1 MTKIFPLGGISG
13 VTKNL
18 FVYEHDND
26 MLVVDCGIGFPDET
40 MPGVEFLIPDSQYLQ
55 DRLAAGATLH
65 AIVLSHGHDDH
76 IAALPYVLREIDGLN
91 VPIFGSPLTAEFA
104 MTRMADNGVE
114 KEVQYFEDD
123 SVLEFGPFKVENI
136 RMTHSIPDTRH
147 LVIRTPDGVFYHGSD
162 FKLDLT
168 PVDGIPSDLQKVA
181 AIGREGV
188 LCASIDCLRIERP
201 MPAASE
207 ASVGAALRQEMRDV
221 DGKILVTLMSSSIHR
236 IQQAV
241 DVAAEYGRKV
251 VFIGRSVEQNVNTA
265 MNMGLLNIPAEMKVN
280 KRRMDDIPDNELCV
294 IIAGSQGQ
302 PGSSLVRAVFGS
314 HRMISVS
321 KGDKIIFSSDA
332 IPGSE
337 KDVYRTINKIA
348 SQGVEV
354 AYAEMN
360 PGLHVSG
367 HASEYEQMILL
378 HLLRPEY
385 VFPIG
390 GEDRHRVLFGLKM
403 REHGYRPQQVVLPM
417 DGKWV
422 EFAKG
427 KMRYSDEQIKLRE
440 RSVDSTGVADVIG
453 KHLSER
459 ETLGKNGAM
468 VVSVIESGGMV
479 EPENIAIDM
488 RGVALGEDVPVDE
501 IEDRVRQTVE
511 ELVETSDQQNGD
523 LRHEVE
529 KSIVRLLND
538 KFGMNPLVMVVIS
551 SVT

>member
-18 FVYEHDND
+18 FVYEHNDD

-55 DRLAAGATLH
+55 DRLAQGATLH

-76 IAALPYVLREIDGLN
+76 IAALPYVLREIDVD

-123 SVLEFGPFKVENI
+123 GVLEFGPFQVENI
-136 RMTHSIPDTRH
+136 RITHSIPDTRH

-168 PVDGIPSDLQKVA
+168 PVDGIPSDLQRVA
-181 AIGREGV
+181 EIGREGV
-188 LCASIDCLRIERP
+188 LCAAIDCLRIERP
-201 MPAASE
+201 LPAASE
-207 ASVGAALRQEMRDV
+207 SSVGAAIREEMRDV
-221 DGKILVTLMSSSIHR
+221 EGKVLVTLMSSSIHR

-251 VFIGRSVEQNVNTA
+251 AFIGRSVEQNVNTA
-265 MNMGLLNIPAEMKVN
+265 MNMGLLDIPQDMKVN
-280 KRRMDDIPDNELCV
+280 KRRMDDIPDSELCV

-337 KDVYRTINKIA
+337 KDVYRTINRIA
-348 SQGVEV
+348 SQGIEV

-378 HLLRPEY
+378 HLLQPEY
-385 VFPIG
+385 V
-390 GEDRHRVLFGLKM
+390 
-403 REHGYRPQQVVLPM
+403 
-417 DGKWV
+417 
-422 EFAKG
+422 
-427 KMRYSDEQIKLRE
+427 S
-440 RSVDSTGVADVIG
+440 RSVV
-453 KHLSER
+453 R
-459 ETLGKNGAM
+459 
-468 VVSVIESGGMV
+468 
-479 EPENIAIDM
+479 IAI
-488 RGVALGEDVPVDE
+488 A
-501 IEDRVRQTVE
+501 
-511 ELVETSDQQNGD
+511 SC
-523 LRHEVE
+523 
-529 KSIVRLLND
+529 SA
-538 KFGMNPLVMVVIS
+538 
-551 SVT
+551 

>member
-18 FVYEHDND
+18 FVYEHNDD

-55 DRLAAGATLH
+55 DRLAQGATLH

-76 IAALPYVLREIDGLN
+76 IAALPYVLREIDVD

-123 SVLEFGPFKVENI
+123 GVLEFGPFQVENI
-136 RMTHSIPDTRH
+136 RITHSIPDTRH

-168 PVDGIPSDLQKVA
+168 PVDGIPSDLQRVA
-181 AIGREGV
+181 EIGREGV
-188 LCASIDCLRIERP
+188 LCAAIDCLRIERP
-201 MPAASE
+201 LPAASE
-207 ASVGAALRQEMRDV
+207 SSVGAAIREEMRDV
-221 DGKILVTLMSSSIHR
+221 EGKVLVTLMSSSIHR

-251 VFIGRSVEQNVNTA
+251 AFIGRSVEQNVNTA
-265 MNMGLLNIPAEMKVN
+265 MNMGLLDIPQDMKVN
-280 KRRMDDIPDNELCV
+280 KRRMDDIPDSELCV

-337 KDVYRTINKIA
+337 KDVYRTINRIA
-348 SQGVEV
+348 SQGIEV

-378 HLLRPEY
+378 HLLQPEY

-390 GEDRHRVLFGLKM
+390 GEDRHRVLFGLKV

-422 EFAKG
+422 EFAGG

-440 RSVDSTGVADVIG
+440 RSVDSTGVADVIS

-468 VVSVIESGGMV
+468 VVSVLESAGTV
-479 EPENIAIDM
+479 DPDNIAIDM
-488 RGVALGEDVPVDE
+488 RGVALGEDVPQDE
-501 IEDRVRQTVE
+501 LRDRIRQTVE
-511 ELVETSDQQNGD
+511 ELVETSDSSSQD
-523 LRHEVE
+523 LRRDVE

-538 KFGMNPLVMVVIS
+538 KFGLNPLVMVVIS
-551 SVT
+551 SVS